1 MGSNKD
7 TIKFE
12 YNGITFIKFK
22 ATDLIQEFEVLK
34 ERNNLL
40 DITVVGRPNLNE
52 WMGRKTP
59 QLFVEDYEIK
69 EIENNF

>member
-1 MGSNKD
+1 MDLSGSY
-7 TIKFE
+7 FE
-12 YNGITFIKFK
+12 YNGTTFIKFK

-40 DITVVGRPNLNE
+40 DIAVVGRPNLNE